1 MNAALKYAAP
11 AALGIAVLAL
21 WEFLVRHFDVPVF
34 VLPAPSA
41 IWSAL
46 VENFG
51 ALMASL
57 WTTLTVTVE
66 AFAMAVA
73 GGVAL
78 AILFSQSRTIENA
91 LYPYAVILQVTP
103 VVAITPL
110 ILIWVGY
117 DRIDLVLVI
126 VAFIVAFFPVL

>member
-57 WTTLTVTVE
+57 WT
-66 AFAMAVA
+66 
-73 GGVAL
+73 
-78 AILFSQSRTIENA
+78 
-91 LYPYAVILQVTP
+91 
-103 VVAITPL
+103 
-110 ILIWVGY
+110 
-117 DRIDLVLVI
+117 DR
-126 VAFIVAFFPVL
+126 